1 MSTKQFPIDHDVV
14 LPALRALVRSNP
26 NLSLLEHD
34 KVVFVDE
41 KSKSSKKKVTLISG
55 GGSGHEPTHGGFVGA
70 GMLDAAVAGSVF
82 ASPSTKQ
89 ILAGLRAIASPE
101 GTLVVVKN
109 YTGDVIHFGLA
120 AERMRASGG
129 AHGDIEVV
137 VVGDDVAVGREK
149 GGMVGRRGL
158 AATVLVHKIA
168 GAGAAAGQP
177 LKVVAAVARAVASN
191 SVTIGSSLDHCNV
204 PGRPFETNLNS
215 KEMEIG
221 MGIHNEAGVKKIS
234 PVPSIPELLQT
245 MLPMLISQE
254 DKDRA
259 FVAFEKSDDFVLLVN
274 NLGGLSNLELGY
286 ITDTVLNQLSTDFGL
301 VPKRVI
307 YGALITALNG
317 PGFSVTLCNATK
329 ANSES
334 ILSSSGINILD
345 LLDAPSNAPG
355 WTAASFTSPE
365 AKEYADKGVL
375 NIAKDTS
382 SDELVSS
389 NSGIKVDSQL
399 FKTLVSAALDEV
411 KTQEPRIT
419 KYDTVAGDGDC
430 GETLVTGANAITAA
444 FEGKYSSQLRL
455 DDAVDTFLDLAEVV
469 EDSMGGTSGGIYS
482 IFLNALAQG
491 LKQSGSGTASLS
503 GEIFAKSLPFA
514 LESLYKYTAARKG
527 DRTLIDALAPFVE
540 TMNQTNGDFAA
551 AVEAAQAGSES
562 TRKLAAK
569 FGRASYVS
577 EEEFKQFDSEGGLPD
592 PGAVGLAALLTGALS
607 AYK

>member
-1 MSTKQFPIDHDVV
+1 MSSKQFPIDHDIV
-14 LPALRALVRSNP
+14 LPSLRALVRSNP

-34 KVVFVDE
+34 KVVFLSD
-41 KSKSSKKKVTLISG
+41 SAKSSSSQKKVTLVSG
-55 GGSGHEPTHGGFVGA
+55 GGSGHEPTHAGFVGQ

-89 ILAGLRAIASPE
+89 ILSGLKAVASPK

-120 AERMRASGG
+120 AERFRASGG
-129 AHGDIEVV
+129 AAHGDIEVV

-168 GAGAAAGQP
+168 GAAAQAGHS
-177 LKVVAAVARAVASN
+177 LKTVAAVARAVAAN

-204 PGRPFETNLNS
+204 PGRSFETNLNGT
-215 KEMEIG
+215 EMEIG
-221 MGIHNEAGVKKIS
+221 MGIHNEPGVKKVS
-234 PVPSIPELLQT
+234 PVPSIPELLKST
-245 MLPMLISQE
+245 LPLLISQE

-259 FVAFEKSDDFVLLVN
+259 FASFDKSDEIVLVVN

-286 ITDTVLNQLSTDFGL
+286 ITDTVLEQLQADHHIE
-301 VPKRVI
+301 PKRVI

-317 PGFSVTLCNATK
+317 PGFSVTLLNASK
-329 ANSES
+329 ASKEV
-334 ILSSSGINILD
+334 SGVNVIE

-355 WTAASFTSPE
+355 WNAASFTSPQAKKLADNATLNVVKAEVEE
-365 AKEYADKGVL
+365 AH
-375 NIAKDTS
+375 T
-382 SDELVSS
+382 SS
-389 NSGIKVDSQL
+389 NSGIKVNAVQ
-399 FKTLVSAALDEV
+399 FKSLISAGLEEV
-411 KTQEPRIT
+411 KKQEPKIT
-419 KYDTVAGDGDC
+419 RYDTIAGDGDC
-430 GETLVTGANAITAA
+430 GETLVAGAKAISAA
-444 FEGKYSSQLRL
+444 FAGKYSSELRL
-455 DDAVDTFLDLAEVV
+455 DDAVDTFVDLGEIV
-469 EDSMGGTSGGIYS
+469 EDSMGGTSGGLYS
-482 IFLNALAQG
+482 IYLNALAHA
-491 LKQSGSGTASLS
+491 LKQNASGFSTLS
-503 GEIFAKSLPFA
+503 AELFAKSTPYA
-514 LESLYKYTAARKG
+514 LEALYKYTAARKG

-540 TMNQTNGDFAA
+540 TLHNTNGDFAA
-551 AVEAAQAGSES
+551 AVKAAQKGSDS

-607 AYK
+607 VYKQ